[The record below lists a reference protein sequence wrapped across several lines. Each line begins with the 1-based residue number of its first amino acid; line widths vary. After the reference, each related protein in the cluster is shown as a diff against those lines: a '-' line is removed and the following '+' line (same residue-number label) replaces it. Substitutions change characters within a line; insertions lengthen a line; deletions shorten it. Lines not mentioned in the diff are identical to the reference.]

1 MGKKGKIPK
10 GLAKY
15 LAKKKGGMSIPYVGG
30 RKKQSKGGS
39 MYVGGLTRNG
49 KKPRPGLLGSMAGGR
64 RRRKIKGRG
73 ILSNLLSTFGL

>member
-30 RKKQSKGGS
+30 RKKRSKGGS

-49 KKPRPGLLGSMAGGR
+49 KKPTRPGLLGSMEGG